1 MKKAFTLIELLVVI
15 AIIAI
20 LISLLLPAI
29 QSVRNAALNLQC
41 QNNLKQLALASLNV
55 ESISK
60 RLPNNEGLVGNNY
73 KCYFGTFFS
82 DGSFKADTLTSQA
95 YEDNSAILKCPIS
108 TFSSII
114 NPIDANIA
122 YGLNDSIAGKKLLNR
137 ATSQTIF
144 FSDTGRYR
152 WDDEAGSVMIIGT
165 PRLTAPINN
174 TSPATHFRHSGRQ
187 ANVAY
192 LDGHVDAVSS
202 PMWEIDFI
210 TKEVFPWTG
219 FDN

>member
-15 AIIAI
+15 ALIAV
-20 LISLLLPAI
+20 LIALLLPAI
-29 QSVRNAALNLQC
+29 QSVRNAALNIRC
-41 QNNLKQLALASLNV
+41 INNLKQLALASLNI

-73 KCYFGTFFS
+73 KCYFGIFFS
-82 DGSFKADTLTSQA
+82 DGSFKADTLISQA
-95 YEDNSAILKCPIS
+95 FEDNSAILKCPIS
-108 TFSSII
+108 TFSSIT
-114 NPIDANIA
+114 NPIDAFVA
-122 YGLNDSIAGKKLLNR
+122 YGLNDAVAGKKMLNR
-137 ATSQTIF
+137 ATSQTIL

-152 WDDEAGSVMIIGT
+152 WDDTAGKVIIVGT
-165 PRLTAPINN
+165 PRLTSPINN

-192 LDGHVDAVSS
+192 LDGHVDVVAS
-202 PMWEIDFI
+202 PQWEIDFI
-210 TKEVFPWTG
+210 TKDIFPWTG